1 MNIFGQGWNTL
12 SNRDNQSNRASA
24 EALRALNVNGST
36 SAGKA
41 EGGSTL
47 SSLRPGN
54 VFQGQILNITA
65 QDVTILL
72 DNLQT
77 VHARLGESVELN
89 IGQKLSFQVKDN
101 QGEQLVIRPME
112 NPNVSGGNPA
122 AEKALVSNGF
132 ALSDRNVTI
141 ANALME
147 ASMPLDKDTMR
158 SIMQQSVR
166 FPEADIKQL
175 VNMNRLQIPVNEG
188 NIRQFAQYTA
198 HEHQLTQSMNQ
209 VMNSLEQAVSTV
221 AQNGDLQQIQN
232 MNQQLI
238 NIFGWKSEGTTGMP
252 NHETIQ
258 AQGNAVPEMIASNGE
273 AASVAG
279 TATANTDV
287 ATNTML
293 EMTRTE
299 TETQMA
305 TASGVTEGAVPTAF
319 KDDTAFFTSLR
330 SQLTELGMPDK
341 VFQKLTENAKDYGE
355 VFSNINEY
363 MELEGQLSAET
374 VQSFFQS
381 ENFGKLLKKGIQE
394 KWLMKPEDM
403 KHPKEID
410 QLYEKIYEQA
420 GKLEEYLGQS
430 GQSGQDFS
438 QHSQN
443 MRENMQ
449 FMQQLNEQFIFAQLP
464 MKMNGKDANSELF
477 VYANKKK
484 VQQGADGVKVLL
496 HLDMPNLGGTDIL
509 VRLKDKKLHAR
520 FTLEDA
526 TSVTVIAENMEELSR
541 KLEDKGFYFTNE
553 VSKVEP
559 KPEAQEPMQPDAV
572 IEEMFDQDL
581 VTGQK
586 RFTFDMR
593 T

>member
-89 IGQKLSFQVKDN
+89 IGQKLSFQVKEN

-112 NPNVSGGNPA
+112 NSNVSGGNPA
-122 AEKALVSNGF
+122 AEKALTSNGF
-132 ALSDRNVTI
+132 ALSDRNIKI

-147 ASMPLDKDTMR
+147 AGMPLDKDTMR
-158 SIMQQSVR
+158 NVMQQSVR

-175 VNMNRLQIPVNEG
+175 VNMNRLQLPVNEG

-232 MNQQLI
+232 FNQELI
-238 NIFGWKSEGTTGMP
+238 QIFGWKTD
-252 NHETIQ
+252 
-258 AQGNAVPEMIASNGE
+258 GNAGMQSTTAQVQEMVPQSMVNPNGE
-273 AASVAG
+273 AGNIAETTTLNTSIAENAGLEVAQ
-279 TATANTDV
+279 TANELQTTTGLSEISVPV
-287 ATNTML
+287 AF
-293 EMTRTE
+293 
-299 TETQMA
+299 Q
-305 TASGVTEGAVPTAF
+305 
-319 KDDTAFFTSLR
+319 DDTAFFTSLR
-330 SQLTELGMPDK
+330 SQLTELGMPEE

-355 VFSNINEY
+355 VFSNLHEY
-363 MELEGQLSAET
+363 MESDGQLPAEA
-374 VQSFFQS
+374 VQNFFQS

-449 FMQQLNEQFIFAQLP
+449 FMQQLNQQFIFAQLP
-464 MKMNGKDANSELF
+464 MKMNGQDANSELF

-520 FTLEDA
+520 FTMEDA
-526 TSVTVIAENMEELSR
+526 TSVTVVAENMEQLSQ
-541 KLEDKGFYFTNE
+541 KLEEKGFYFTNE

-559 KPEAQEPMQPDAV
+559 KPEVQEPIQPDAV